1 MIGRCQPYRGTIC
14 KEFLDNRNI
23 FVEVQNVE
31 SNIEKKLKIAIKNIE
46 NFPDLSPKCQPFVL
60 PLMCHH
66 LFPFC
71 ESNSQP
77 KPSYICRRDCFRVQ
91 NDFCPTEYPI
101 AEYEKL
107 TGSILF
113 PSCNDLPRSTGKCTQ
128 LQRLFS
134 MNKTGEEYLQYA
146 T

>member
-1 MIGRCQPYRGTIC
+1 MIGRCQPYTGTIC
-14 KEFLDNRNI
+14 REFLQNRNI
-23 FVEVQNVE
+23 FVEVDNKE
-31 SNIEKKLKIAIKNIE
+31 PYIERKLKKAIKNIQ
-46 NFPDLSPKCQPFVL
+46 NFPELSSKCAPFVL

-66 LFPFC
+66 LFPLC

-91 NDFCPTEYPI
+91 QDYCASEYPI

-113 PSCNDLPRSTGKCTQ
+113 PSCNELPVSNERCTS
-128 LQRLFS
+128 LQKLFTT
-134 MNKTGEEYLQYA
+134 NKTGG
-146 T
+146 